1 MKILIINAYG
11 RKRQADFKKFE
22 SLIKKAILQQNHF
35 LDTETEF
42 FTRTKDDLDDFL
54 YEPESV
60 HANLSSARMFN
71 YVDIIFVEGD
81 SNLRPWSQKARK
93 VFKFNELI

>member
-11 RKRQADFKKFE
+11 KKKQADFKKFE

-42 FTRTKDDLDDFL
+42 FVRTKENLDDFL

-60 HANLSSARMFN
+60 HAHLSSARMFN
-71 YVDIIFVEGD
+71 YLDIIFVEGD
-81 SNLRPWSQKARK
+81 SNLRPWSQTARK
-93 VFKFNELI
+93 VCILNDLI